1 MARKNNY
8 KNKNHPVTNNMNNGS
23 QVARLYGKLNIGI
36 KDSIK
41 DEDEDFD
48 FLIIDGNGSKEDGN
62 IFDGNS

>member
-8 KNKNHPVTNNMNNGS
+8 KNKNHPVTNNMNNSS
-23 QVARLYGKLNIGI
+23 QVARLYGKLNIDV

-41 DEDEDFD
+41 DEDDDFD